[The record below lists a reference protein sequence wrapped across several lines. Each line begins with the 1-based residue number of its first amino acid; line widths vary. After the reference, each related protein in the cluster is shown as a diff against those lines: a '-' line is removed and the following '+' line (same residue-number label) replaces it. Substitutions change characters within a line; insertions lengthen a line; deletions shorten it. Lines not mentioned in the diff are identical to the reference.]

1 MRILFVEDDKQL
13 STVVAE
19 QLQKEGYITDCCY
32 DGEEGLGYALNTTYN
47 YDIVLLDRML
57 PFVDGL
63 TILKAMRQKRIF
75 TPVLMITGLGELD
88 DKIDGL
94 DCGADDYL
102 IKPFH
107 IKELLARIRALTR
120 RPAEI
125 VDNKTL
131 TAYDLTLEREHRRLT
146 CKDHSVILTQKE
158 SDLMAVFME
167 MPDKTHSRNELIWR
181 VWGQNTDIE
190 NGNVDN
196 YIHFLRKR
204 FRELSCKAT
213 IKTVYGAGF
222 CLGEIQ

>member
-32 DGEEGLGYALNTTYN
+32 DGEEALGYALNTTYN

-63 TILKAMRQKRIF
+63 TILKAMRQKHIF

-102 IKPFH
+102 VKPFH

-131 TAYDLTLEREHRRLT
+131 TAYDLTLDREHRRLT

-158 SDLMAVFME
+158 SDLMTVFME
-167 MPDKTHSRNELIWR
+167 IPDKTYSRNELIWR

-204 FRELSCKAT
+204 FRELRCKAT

>member
-13 STVVAE
+13 SAVVSE

-32 DGEEGLGYALNTTYN
+32 DGEMALSYALNSEYS

-57 PFVDGL
+57 PIIDGL
-63 TILKAMRQKRIF
+63 TVLKAMRQKHIF
-75 TPVLMITGLGELD
+75 TPVLIITGLGELD

-102 IKPFH
+102 VKPFH
-107 IKELLARIRALTR
+107 VKELLARIRALTR

-125 VDNKTL
+125 VDNKIL
-131 TAYDLTLEREHRRLT
+131 TAYDLTLDCEHRRLT

-158 SDLMAVFME
+158 ADLITVFME
-167 MPDKTHSRNELIWR
+167 MPDKTLSRNKLLWQ
-181 VWGQNTDIE
+181 VWGGSAE
-190 NGNVDN
+190 VEGGNLDN

-204 FRELSCKAT
+204 LSELGCKAS
-213 IKTVYGAGF
+213 IKTVYGAGY
-222 CLGEIQ
+222 CLGEMS

>member
-13 STVVAE
+13 STVVVE

-32 DGEEGLGYALNTTYN
+32 DGEEALGYALNTTYN

-57 PFVDGL
+57 PIVDGL
-63 TILKAMRQKRIF
+63 TILKAMRQKHIF
-75 TPVLMITGLGELD
+75 TPVLIITGLGELD

-102 IKPFH
+102 VKPFH

-120 RPAEI
+120 RPVEI
-125 VDNKTL
+125 VDNKAL
-131 TAYDLTLEREHRRLT
+131 TAYDLILDREHRRLT

-204 FRELSCKAT
+204 FRELRCKAT

>member
-1 MRILFVEDDKQL
+1 
-13 STVVAE
+13 
-19 QLQKEGYITDCCY
+19 
-32 DGEEGLGYALNTTYN
+32 
-47 YDIVLLDRML
+47 ML

-63 TILKAMRQKRIF
+63 AILKAMRQKHIF
-75 TPVLMITGLGELD
+75 TPVIIITGLGELD

-102 IKPFH
+102 VKPFH

-131 TAYDLTLEREHRRLT
+131 TAYDLTLDREHRRLT